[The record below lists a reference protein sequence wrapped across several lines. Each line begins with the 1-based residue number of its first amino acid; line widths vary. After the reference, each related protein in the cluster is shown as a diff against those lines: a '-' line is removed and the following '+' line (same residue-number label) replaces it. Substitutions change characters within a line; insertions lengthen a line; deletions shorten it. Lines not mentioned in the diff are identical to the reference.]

1 MTLEKFK
8 MWIVN
13 KLSKQINKLS
23 KQINKLSKQINKLS
37 KHTNPSEIK
46 AQNGTLK
53 L

>member
-8 MWIVN
+8 MWTV
-13 KLSKQINKLS
+13 NKLS

>member
-8 MWIVN
+8 MWTVD
-13 KLSKQINKLS
+13 KLSKD
-23 KQINKLSKQINKLS
+23 
-37 KHTNPSEIK
+37 TNPSEIK